1 MQAMGGNFF
10 EDVGIKGV
18 LLKEAKFKWTAI
30 SAIEWGKYEEIN
42 KKQYKRSPQV
52 NLRGL
57 AFIFEASE

>member
-30 SAIEWGKYEEIN
+30 LAIEWASM
-42 KKQYKRSPQV
+42 KKSIKKRK
-52 NLRGL
+52 
-57 AFIFEASE
+57 

>member
-1 MQAMGGNFF
+1 MNGSNGWKLFLKM
-10 EDVGIKGV
+10 GIKGV

-57 AFIFEASE
+57 AAYF

>member
-1 MQAMGGNFF
+1 MKM
-10 EDVGIKGV
+10 GIKGV